1 MHSIFRALSLA
12 LFAWVAAAGGASAR
26 VAILADGS
34 DGNSARIA
42 IRSAITK
49 GDLAAFRA
57 AMDSVSRT
65 AANRIMGVP
74 FVTVELNSPGGD
86 VVEAVGIGRV
96 IYEHSAFTMV
106 RQGQECVSACVFIYI
121 AGAVR
126 TPQNSAA
133 IGVHKPLLVA
143 WYHMDSAQAHAKYDG
158 LMDYLRGYFRDL
170 GVSNTAYEIMM
181 HTDSA
186 DMHYFTAV
194 DLDRLGL
201 TGASPE
207 WMRRYAAATPAAADA
222 ASAGAPN
229 YGDAPKL
236 PEIDESYRYVV
247 FMPGD
252 STIGNYLAGLHIIPP
267 HLVWTSFSEGRHYLD
282 WSAAPEIDALLRAA
296 YDAIWPVI
304 GPNLWLLALLLFEIL
319 RGRAPDGRRAGHA
332 RDQWR
337 LAPFR
342 RESLI
347 QSDRTL

>member
-1 MHSIFRALSLA
+1 M
-12 LFAWVAAAGGASAR
+12 AAAGGASAR
-26 VAILADGS
+26 VSILSDGS

-42 IRSAITK
+42 IRSAISK
-49 GDLAAFRA
+49 GDLAAFQA

-143 WYHMDSAQAHAKYDG
+143 WYHMDYAQARAKYDG
-158 LMDYLRGYFRDL
+158 LMEYLRGYFRDL
-170 GVSNTAYEIMM
+170 GISGTAYEMMM
-181 HTDSA
+181 HTDSSG
-186 DMHYFTAV
+186 MRYFSST
-194 DLDRLGL
+194 DLERLGF

-207 WMRRYAAATPAAADA
+207 WMRRYAAASAPPERVAAAE
-222 ASAGAPN
+222 APN

-252 STIGNYLAGLHIIPP
+252 STIGNYLAGLHIVPP
-267 HLVWTSFSEGRHYLD
+267 HLVWTSVSAGRQYLD
-282 WSAAPEIDALLRAA
+282 WSASPEIDALLRAV

-319 RGRAPDGRRAGHA
+319 RGRVPDGRRAE
-332 RDQWR
+332 RSREQWR

-342 RESLI
+342 QEHDSIGSHL
-347 QSDRTL
+347 

>member
-1 MHSIFRALSLA
+1 MQSVFRALILA
-12 LFAWVAAAGGASAR
+12 LSAWIAVAGGASAR
-26 VAILADGS
+26 VSILADGA
-34 DGNSARIA
+34 DGNSARIS

-49 GDLAAFRA
+49 GDLAAFNS
-57 AMDSVSRT
+57 AMESVSRT
-65 AANRIMGVP
+65 ATNRIMGVP

-96 IYEHSAFTMV
+96 IYQHSAFTMV

-158 LMDYLRGYFRDL
+158 LMEYLRGYFRDL
-170 GVSNTAYEIMM
+170 GVSGTAYEIMM
-181 HTDSA
+181 HTESS
-186 DMHYFTAV
+186 DMHYFTAA

-207 WMRRYAAATPAAADA
+207 WMRRYATAAPMPVQDA
-222 ASAGAPN
+222 SIETRN

-267 HLVWTSFSEGRHYLD
+267 HLVWTSFGEGRHYLD
-282 WSAAPEIDALLRAA
+282 WSAAPEIEALVRAA
-296 YDAIWPVI
+296 YSAIWPVI
-304 GPNLWLLALLLFEIL
+304 GPNLWLLALLLFEIF
-319 RGRAPDGRRAGHA
+319 RGRAPDGRRAENS

-342 RESLI
+342 PDEHRV
-347 QSDRTL
+347 